1 MAFVMSAGTS
11 KPVAV
16 KRVDNAV
23 PAEIRSRKVVGLG
36 AAAID
41 LLASVDT
48 FPNPDDKIRTVS
60 FEVAGGGNCANTLTA
75 VSRLGL
81 PCSILTKIGDDGT
94 GKQIISELE
103 GEGVDTSNVIVQ
115 QNMNSPFTYVLT
127 ERAGGT
133 RTCIHTPSDSELH
146 PWEVK
151 SEWLEEADHLH
162 LDGRHT
168 LAAIEIAKLAI
179 ERGVPISLDV
189 EKDRPHIRELLPL
202 ADFIITNQRYPKV
215 FGEDV
220 YSGMHSLLR
229 LGRAKFVITTLGAD
243 GSLFMCKR
251 NAEDHDTADLDLKVM
266 EFEDGE
272 QAVLVRCPAEKVNQV
287 VDSTGAGDAFI
298 GGIIYGLVSALPLWK
313 MLKLSSRVASVKLG
327 QPGARKGLPLRPS
340 MDQELLI

>member
-1 MAFVMSAGTS
+1 MAFVMSPGRS

-16 KRVDNAV
+16 KMVDNAV
-23 PAEIRSRKVVGLG
+23 PTELRSLKVVGLG

-75 VSRLGL
+75 VRRLGI

-94 GKQIISELE
+94 GKQITSELD
-103 GEGVDTSNVIVQ
+103 GDGVDTSNVIVQ
-115 QNMNSPFTYVLT
+115 RNMNSPFTYVLT

-133 RTCIHTPSDSELH
+133 RTCIHTPAESELL
-146 PWEVK
+146 PSEVK
-151 SEWLEEADHLH
+151 PEWLDEADHLH

-168 LAAIEIAKLAI
+168 QAAIEMAKLAI

-202 ADFIITNQRYPKV
+202 ADFIITNQRYPTV

-220 YSGMHSLLR
+220 YRGMHTLLR
-229 LGRAKFVITTLGAD
+229 LGRAKFVVTTLGAD
-243 GSLFMCKR
+243 GSLLMCKG
-251 NAEDHDTADLDLKVM
+251 NAGDHDSADLDLNVM
-266 EFEDGE
+266 EFEDE
-272 QAVLVRCPAEKVNQV
+272 QAVLIRCPAEKVHHV

-298 GGIIYGLVSALPLWK
+298 GGIIYSLVSALPLWK
-313 MLKLSSRVASVKLG
+313 MLKLSSRVASLKLG

-340 MDQELLI
+340 MDQELLA